1 MTEENH
7 RAVVA
12 HAVDHWMIDDVL
24 ALRRQ
29 IDARLSVVSAI
40 GALVEAISDEGS
52 DRLHAIIAGARWIV
66 GPQFDS
72 FEYASNVALHEVAQ
86 RVLGARGTD
95 MPQTSAGY
103 RPDLLVLPGSTISLS
118 ATVTFVCRRD
128 VVRNSEVLLIDMK
141 NGRSVVDRAHI
152 HETENYVDGLR
163 FSSVLPGRPIFHA
176 YVVGHKIVACVA
188 RDRSLCDD
196 QGVFA
201 HIHAITY
208 SELVDGARLRL
219 LNLRANVSPP
229 IEALVGQRAC
239 EALAARPTT

>member
-7 RAVVA
+7 LAVVA
-12 HAVDHWMIDDVL
+12 HAVDHWVIDDVL
-24 ALRRQ
+24 AIRRQ

-40 GALVEAISDEGS
+40 EALVDAISDEGS
-52 DRLHAIIAGARWIV
+52 ARLHAMIAGARWIV

-72 FEYASNVALHEVAQ
+72 FEYSSNVALREVAQ

-95 MPQTSAGY
+95 MPQTSTGC

-118 ATVTFVCRRD
+118 ATVTLACRRD
-128 VVRNSEVLLIDMK
+128 VVRTSDVLLIEMQ
-141 NGRSVVDRAHI
+141 NGRSIVDRWHI
-152 HETENYVDGLR
+152 HDTEHLVEGLR

-176 YVVGHKIVACVA
+176 YVVGHEVVASVA

-208 SELVDGARLRL
+208 GELVDGARLRL
-219 LNLRANVSPP
+219 LTLRAHVSPP
-229 IEALVGQRAC
+229 FEALVAEGAW
-239 EALAARPTT
+239 EVLAARLAN